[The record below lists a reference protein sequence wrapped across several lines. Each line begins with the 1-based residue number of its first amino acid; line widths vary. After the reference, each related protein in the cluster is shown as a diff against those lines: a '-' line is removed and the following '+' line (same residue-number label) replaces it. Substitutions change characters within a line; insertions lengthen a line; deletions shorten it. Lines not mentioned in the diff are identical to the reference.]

1 MNNINTLLITSEL
14 QLSGFNYTLLNIL
27 SIIAILTAILVILS
41 KNPIISVLYLIGLF
55 VGMAIYLVSIGI
67 SFLGLSYLL
76 VYVGAVS
83 ILFLFILMLINVRI
97 SELVSDTNNTI
108 PLILVTTLAFS
119 LLASDVSINT
129 QSIFKVKTI
138 ILEMFTDIFKNNSV
152 QDIASFS
159 WDNTIAN
166 LNHINSIGNI
176 MYSSHNIL
184 LLQVSLILLLAMVG
198 AIVITI
204 KPTPKGKFPVLQ

>member
-1 MNNINTLLITSEL
+1 
-14 QLSGFNYTLLNIL
+14 
-27 SIIAILTAILVILS
+27 
-41 KNPIISVLYLIGLF
+41 VLYLIGLF

-159 WDNTIAN
+159 
-166 LNHINSIGNI
+166 
-176 MYSSHNIL
+176 
-184 LLQVSLILLLAMVG
+184 
-198 AIVITI
+198 
-204 KPTPKGKFPVLQ
+204 